1 MNLLEMVSEGEF
13 SDPSALVISG
23 VQKIGKSTLTGAL
36 TTQFAPGDSFVMFF
50 DKREYERKG
59 LKYVGRCVEANP
71 AKRLTAYDAFE
82 NLMTH
87 LETHNGR
94 IGILVI
100 DNYTDFD
107 KFVWDAATLEWYNN
121 PACGK
126 KFNLR
131 KEPKEGLP
139 PRYLPGEK
147 GFQTIQSLDYGAGHT
162 AYRKTFERIY
172 RRLTAFAD
180 RVLFWAHP
188 KFGIEP
194 NELGQD
200 VSRSSI
206 EASVKKTN
214 NWLIGQVSGYGVMSR
229 MDGKVYV
236 SFKPAVQDFQLGSSF
251 EHLSN
256 QNILI
261 STSKTIEGEGGSSIE
276 VVDEV
281 FWERIYPN
289 YKKITK

>member
-1 MNLLEMVSEGEF
+1 MNLLEVVSEGKS
-13 SDPSALVISG
+13 SDPSSLILSG
-23 VQKIGKSTLTGAL
+23 VQKIGKSTLTGHL
-36 TTQFAPGDSFVMFF
+36 TTEFAPGDSFVMFF

-71 AKRLTAYDAFE
+71 AKGLTAYDAFE

-87 LETHNGR
+87 LETHNKR
-94 IGILVI
+94 IGFLII

-121 PACGK
+121 PACSK
-126 KFNLR
+126 KFNIR
-131 KEPKEGLP
+131 RESGEGLP

-172 RRLTAFAD
+172 RRLTNFAD
-180 RVLFWAHP
+180 HLILWAHP

-214 NWLIGQVSGYGVMSR
+214 NWVISQTSGYGQLTR
-229 MDGKVYV
+229 RDLKVKV
-236 SFKPAVQDFQLGSSF
+236 SFQPDVQDFQLGCSF

-256 QNILI
+256 QVIVL
-261 STSKTIEGEGGSSIE
+261 STSKVIEGPNGSKVE

-289 YKKITK
+289 YRKISE